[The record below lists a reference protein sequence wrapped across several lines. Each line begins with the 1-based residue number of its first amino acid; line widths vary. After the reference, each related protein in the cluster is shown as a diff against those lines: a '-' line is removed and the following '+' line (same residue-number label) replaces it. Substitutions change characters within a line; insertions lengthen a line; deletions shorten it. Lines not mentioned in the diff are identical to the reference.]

1 MAQNEDIPYNISD
14 HAIEDTKVDT
24 SDAELSAEA
33 KLVKKIRAY
42 LKNAIAESE
51 SSVVLNLPANAT
63 PEQKIAV
70 FDEIAIHKGVAMH
83 LRNVEEIINNM
94 VKE

>member
-1 MAQNEDIPYNISD
+1 MAQNEDIPYNVSD
-14 HAIEDTKVDT
+14 HAIEDAPTDT
-24 SDAELSAEA
+24 SEAELSAES

-42 LKNAIAESE
+42 LKGAINESE
-51 SSVVLNLPANAT
+51 STVVLNLPTNAT

>member
-1 MAQNEDIPYNISD
+1 MAQNEDIPYNVSD
-14 HAIEDTKVDT
+14 HAIEDAQIEDN
-24 SDAELSAEA
+24 DAELSAEV

-42 LKNAIAESE
+42 LKKAIIESE
-51 SSVVLNLPANAT
+51 STNVLNLPANAT

>member
-1 MAQNEDIPYNISD
+1 MRIN
-14 HAIEDTKVDT
+14 
-24 SDAELSAEA
+24 
-33 KLVKKIRAY
+33 
-42 LKNAIAESE
+42 ESE
-51 SSVVLNLPANAT
+51 STVVLNLPANAT